1 MKFKILVYL
10 FLFVCIVLFYQILN
24 TNKILNHQDALL
36 QGQFQS
42 IGQLKDSLQQVNASI
57 EKDAFFSLK
66 RNQRLKELVF
76 EAEEQEKQIM
86 QKLFETNSKEGLKR
100 LISLP
105 DETFLIEQVKV
116 INQQWVLIGFISDH
130 HWGQAILEYSKMES
144 DVYEF
149 KLIKYILNTL

>member
-1 MKFKILVYL
+1 ML
-10 FLFVCIVLFYQILN
+10 
-24 TNKILNHQDALL
+24 
-36 QGQFQS
+36 
-42 IGQLKDSLQQVNASI
+42 
-57 EKDAFFSLK
+57 FFSLK
-66 RNQRLKELVF
+66 RNQRLNELVF

-105 DETFLIEQVKV
+105 DETFLIDQVKV
-116 INQQWVLIGFISDH
+116 INQQWVLIGFISDQ

>member
-66 RNQRLKELVF
+66 SNQRLNELVF

-116 INQQWVLIGFISDH
+116 INQQWVLIGFISDQ

>member
-57 EKDAFFSLK
+57 EKETFFSLK
-66 RNQRLKELVF
+66 GNQRLKELVF
-76 EAEEQEKQIM
+76 EAEEQEKMIM
-86 QKLFETNSKEGLKR
+86 QQLFETNSKEGLKR

-116 INQQWVLIGFISDH
+116 INQQWVLIGFISDQ
-130 HWGQAILEYSKMES
+130 HWGQAILEYSKRES
-144 DVYEF
+144 EVYEF
-149 KLIKYILNTL
+149 KLIKYNLNAL

>member
-42 IGQLKDSLQQVNASI
+42 IGQLKDSLQQLNASI

-66 RNQRLKELVF
+66 RNQRLNELVF

-116 INQQWVLIGFISDH
+116 INQQWVLIGFISDQ
-130 HWGQAILEYSKMES
+130 HWGQAILEYSKRES
-144 DVYEF
+144 EVYEF
-149 KLIKYILNTL
+149 KLIKYILNAL

>member
-57 EKDAFFSLK
+57 EKDAFF
-66 RNQRLKELVF
+66 F
-76 EAEEQEKQIM
+76 
-86 QKLFETNSKEGLKR
+86 T
-100 LISLP
+100 
-105 DETFLIEQVKV
+105 
-116 INQQWVLIGFISDH
+116 
-130 HWGQAILEYSKMES
+130 
-144 DVYEF
+144 
-149 KLIKYILNTL
+149 

>member
-66 RNQRLKELVF
+66 RNQRLNELVF

-105 DETFLIEQVKV
+105 DETFLIDQVKV
-116 INQQWVLIGFISDH
+116 INQQWVLIGFISDQ

>member
-66 RNQRLKELVF
+66 RNQRLNELVF

-116 INQQWVLIGFISDH
+116 INQQWVLIGFISDQ